1 MKRLKVKFFDIEYN
15 IKTDADEDYV
25 QEIASYLERKVK
37 DLSSQEN
44 GLVVPKSFLLA
55 MLKITDDY
63 FKLMKDF
70 EEFKDSAEERSKR
83 LVQILDNSLNNR
95 ETFGFSEGVLREELG
110 REELEDSYKYR

>member
-1 MKRLKVKFFDIEYN
+1 MKRLKIKFLDMDYF

-25 QEIASYLERKVK
+25 QKIALFLEQKVK
-37 DLSSQEN
+37 EISAQDRSMI
-44 GLVVPKSFLLA
+44 VPNTLLLA

-63 FKLMKDF
+63 FKLLKDF

-83 LVQILDNSLNNR
+83 LVQILESSLNDK
-95 ETFGFSEGVLREELG
+95 ETFGYSEGILREELG